1 MIVCFT
7 FTVLTECVCQELYFK
22 QGINHWV
29 IKLAFCTRECLDVSH
44 ICNDIIFFT
53 HVFCKL
59 EQKMKGFYQNASIG
73 KCYDV
78 QFKGQLIPITLSPH
92 HEADGIIA
100 TGWEVTVN
108 GQV

>member
-1 MIVCFT
+1 
-7 FTVLTECVCQELYFK
+7 
-22 QGINHWV
+22 
-29 IKLAFCTRECLDVSH
+29 
-44 ICNDIIFFT
+44 
-53 HVFCKL
+53 
-59 EQKMKGFYQNASIG
+59 MKGFYQNASIG